1 MLLSIRTWAEE
12 FNSEKNN
19 TTPQEVLI
27 SSSNTEIW
35 WKCDKGHDFQR
46 SVYDRINRF
55 HDCPVCNRTIV
66 VKGVNDF
73 LHSYPKIVEIW
84 DYETNDRKPD
94 EISDW
99 NNGKYNFKC
108 NKGHHYATNLS
119 TVKAN
124 DFECLVC
131 NNTIIQVGVNSLV
144 DADFQLSQEFSPNE
158 ERKPTEFTSKSAY
171 WALWRCNVC
180 NNDYHW
186 PIRDRRL
193 GDNVCPFCNNRYTK
207 LGINSLI
214 DTDPELAKEYAPD
227 NEYNVTRVNKE
238 SKSWAYW
245 ICPDCHGRYGAYVNE
260 RQVGDDSCPFCK
272 NEKALLGFNSII
284 DTNELLAKEWSDNN
298 DRKASEFTENNCYQA
313 LWICPTCHGEYA
325 ARVCDREVGDDSC
338 PYCSNKKALPGFN
351 TFKVKYTD
359 LMDEWDFI
367 NNYLLWNPDEI
378 LGTYSKDV
386 WWSCKVCKSKYL
398 MSPKRKIYFQRRHM
412 KSCPYCK
419 GLRRKKKYFF

>member
-272 NEKALLGFNSII
+272 NEKALL
-284 DTNELLAKEWSDNN
+284 
-298 DRKASEFTENNCYQA
+298 
-313 LWICPTCHGEYA
+313 
-325 ARVCDREVGDDSC
+325 
-338 PYCSNKKALPGFN
+338 
-351 TFKVKYTD
+351 
-359 LMDEWDFI
+359 
-367 NNYLLWNPDEI
+367 
-378 LGTYSKDV
+378 
-386 WWSCKVCKSKYL
+386 
-398 MSPKRKIYFQRRHM
+398 
-412 KSCPYCK
+412 
-419 GLRRKKKYFF
+419 